1 MKPLTW
7 LVFCRVVDNFGDAG
21 VCIRLSKALAKKGHR
36 VILWID
42 DPSLLLWMAP
52 ELNQNIEVYHW
63 LVSTSSLDAKDPIES
78 LNVANVVIEAF
89 GCELPIHIQ
98 TELATLSTQ
107 TKQNNDK
114 KVIWINLEYL
124 SAEPASYKNHC
135 LMSPV
140 LSGPA
145 RGAIKWFFYPGFE
158 TLTGGLIREEHTFDN
173 LIEDQDQKSFLEQG
187 LPFKIG
193 LFCYDIA
200 PLQILFEWC
209 QSMYIINQL
218 KTMIRVPIGSGQN
231 RLRELTSSGHF
242 KRQITETQIEYLPPI
257 SQERFDQYLQAND
270 LNFVRGED
278 SLVRAIWSGKPW
290 IWQIYPQSDF
300 AHVKKLNSLLDLLCC
315 PPLVRSLHETWN
327 LIDQQCKDERANYLK
342 LPGPLEQEKWSEWQ
356 HWCIEIRSKL
366 TRQTDLITQ
375 LEKFVDLKLQKT
387 VE

>member
-1 MKPLTW
+1 
-7 LVFCRVVDNFGDAG
+7 
-21 VCIRLSKALAKKGHR
+21 
-36 VILWID
+36 
-42 DPSLLLWMAP
+42 
-52 ELNQNIEVYHW
+52 
-63 LVSTSSLDAKDPIES
+63 
-78 LNVANVVIEAF
+78 
-89 GCELPIHIQ
+89 
-98 TELATLSTQ
+98 
-107 TKQNNDK
+107 
-114 KVIWINLEYL
+114 
-124 SAEPASYKNHC
+124 
-135 LMSPV
+135 
-140 LSGPA
+140 
-145 RGAIKWFFYPGFE
+145 
-158 TLTGGLIREEHTFDN
+158 
-173 LIEDQDQKSFLEQG
+173 
-187 LPFKIG
+187 
-193 LFCYDIA
+193 
-200 PLQILFEWC
+200 LFEWC